1 MTARGKEGAA
11 YRKVAASKSNW
22 VTELTKR
29 YGITRDQARKLIKKV
44 GSDPEKLTRAAEKF
58 RPVSR

>member
-11 YRKVAASKSNW
+11 YRKVASKSNW
-22 VTELTKR
+22 VTQLTKR